1 MVDIQRPTSTKDE
14 QTTEQTI
21 AWAFHSDYKE
31 QYGGLPPSQQR
42 EAVKRLT
49 GRRRNP
55 LTEAQCA
62 ELSSEV
68 EGCLS
73 AVKAAY
79 LNKKA
84 RSKAASATKRMI
96 HKSHPEP
103 AEPEA
108 EPEAEVEAVSDAVA
122 ALSVAEIVAEEPA
135 PEPQP
140 PAVKRSAPI
149 AIPAP
154 AKPLPVARAPA
165 ATPMPALALPPKP
178 AAQKSGGLGAML
190 KR

>member
-1 MVDIQRPTSTKDE
+1 MTE
-14 QTTEQTI
+14 QPEQEQTI
-21 AWAFHSDYKE
+21 AWAFLSDYKE

-96 HKSHPEP
+96 QKAHPDNVA

-122 ALSVAEIVAEEPA
+122 AVSLEPAEIVAEEPA
-135 PEPQP
+135 PTPARVTAPPVVVAQAQPKSQPIPSPP
-140 PAVKRSAPI
+140 PAVK
-149 AIPAP
+149 
-154 AKPLPVARAPA
+154 KPA
-165 ATPMPALALPPKP
+165 ATPPRCLRQWASQQHK
-178 AAQKSGGLGAML
+178 KGA
-190 KR
+190 

>member
-1 MVDIQRPTSTKDE
+1 MDE

-31 QYGGLPPSQQR
+31 QYGCLPPSQQR

-96 HKSHPEP
+96 QKSHPDNVA
-103 AEPEA
+103 AEPE
-108 EPEAEVEAVSDAVA
+108 PEALADAIAAVSLEA
-122 ALSVAEIVAEEPA
+122 AEISAEAEPA
-135 PEPQP
+135 PQ
-140 PAVKRSAPI
+140 
-149 AIPAP
+149 PAP
-154 AKPLPVARAPA
+154 APVPQKSLPIPIPGAIPKKAAPA
-165 ATPMPALALPPKP
+165 PAPTPAKAPAPQAAAPEPKKKGLAGRF
-178 AAQKSGGLGAML
+178 A
-190 KR
+190 

>member
-1 MVDIQRPTSTKDE
+1 MVKANCSEPEK
-14 QTTEQTI
+14 TEQTI

-31 QYGGLPPSQQR
+31 QYGCLPPSQQR

-68 EGCLS
+68 EACLS

-96 HKSHPEP
+96 QKAHPEP
-103 AEPEA
+103 EA
-108 EPEAEVEAVSDAVA
+108 AEVEPEVDAVA
-122 ALSVAEIVAEEPA
+122 DAVATLSVEAAEIVAEEPA

-165 ATPMPALALPPKP
+165 AMPMPALALPALAQPPKP
-178 AAQKSGGLGAML
+178 TQKGGLGAML